1 MNPVIALVAGASRGA
16 GKGIALA
23 LAEIGATVY
32 IAGRT
37 SRTEGPNPLGT
48 IEDTAAAVNELGG
61 TGIAIKCDCGKKEE
75 LEALFQQIDQEHQH
89 LDILVNAAWGGNEA
103 PVFEGDVFKSVE
115 LNWEYMFERG
125 VRNYLLTS
133 CLAVPLLRKAKQ
145 ALIANISFW
154 DDNKYT
160 GHLYYDLSK
169 NAMNRMA
176 LGLHH
181 ELSKD
186 HITVVALSPGY
197 MKTERVLDALA
208 KDPGLADKFGVPSET
223 TRYVGRALTAIY
235 QDANKLKKS
244 GQCFRSGDLAREY
257 DFTDLDGTQPEA
269 FLIP

>member
-1 MNPVIALVAGASRGA
+1 MNSIIALVAGASRGA

-32 IAGRT
+32 VVGRS
-37 SRTEGPNPLGT
+37 SRMDGPNPLGT
-48 IEDTAAAVNELGG
+48 IEETAEAVDKLGG
-61 TGIAIKCDCGKKEE
+61 KGIAVKCDCSRKKD
-75 LEALFQQIDQEHQH
+75 LEALFHQIEQTHQR

-103 PVFEGDVFKSVE
+103 PVFEGDVFEMVE

-133 CLAVPLLRKAKQ
+133 CLAVPLLKKSRQ

-154 DDNKYT
+154 DDDKYI

-186 HITVVALSPGY
+186 QVAVVSLSPGY
-197 MKTERVLDALA
+197 MKTERVLDVLDNDPSLA
-208 KDPGLADKFGVPSET
+208 EKFGIPSES
-223 TRYVGRALTAIY
+223 TRYVGRAVTAIY
-235 QDANKLKKS
+235 QDVNKLKKS
-244 GQCFRSGDLAREY
+244 GQCFRVGDLAREY
-257 DFTDLDGTQPEA
+257 NFTDVDGTQPEP
-269 FLIP
+269 FLVP